1 MDMDAQGVIADPVE
15 TTEKKL
21 ETLYTYLRDLGSV
34 AVAFSGGVDSTFLLE
49 AAHRALGDQVL
60 AITAA
65 LAVFPQRELDS
76 AAAFCEKE
84 GIRLQICRRDI
95 LNTPGFCQNPPDR
108 CYLCKKELFQQF
120 LKIAGEHGIGTV
132 VEGSNLD
139 DEGDYRPGMRAVAEL
154 GIKSPLRQAGMTKAD
169 IRFLSQKWGLS
180 TWNKPSMACLASR
193 FAYGEMITEEKLEMV
208 GKAEALLSDLAFRQ
222 YRVRIHDKTGRIE
235 VAEEDFERLLQTGVR
250 EEIVTKLRQYGFTY
264 VALDLQGYRT
274 GSMNESLL

>member
-1 MDMDAQGVIADPVE
+1 
-15 TTEKKL
+15 
-21 ETLYTYLRDLGSV
+21 
-34 AVAFSGGVDSTFLLE
+34 
-49 AAHRALGDQVL
+49 
-60 AITAA
+60 
-65 LAVFPQRELDS
+65 
-76 AAAFCEKE
+76 
-84 GIRLQICRRDI
+84 
-95 LNTPGFCQNPPDR
+95 
-108 CYLCKKELFQQF
+108 
-120 LKIAGEHGIGTV
+120 
-132 VEGSNLD
+132 
-139 DEGDYRPGMRAVAEL
+139 
-154 GIKSPLRQAGMTKAD
+154 MTKAD